1 MFYAFENRSDTIPEA
16 PYLAD
21 TKTNNFP
28 VF

>member
-1 MFYAFENRSDTIPEA
+1 MFYAIENRSDTNHEA